1 VIEFYGPWSSTKI
14 FEIIKLYVYQQ
25 PDNIQPS
32 STSKNIEKKIA
43 ISEEIK
49 FKTVQKEI
57 QVINNY
63 DHKTISGL

>member
-1 VIEFYGPWSSTKI
+1 MELDKNLWDYKIVCLSTTRQHTTFKY
-14 FEIIKLYVYQQ
+14 KQ
-25 PDNIQPS
+25 
-32 STSKNIEKKIA
+32 NIEKKIA